1 MTELL
6 NQFSNCKHHNE
17 RSLRAVKIVVMITV
31 NTPPEGRGAAK
42 MGGGEKCQSPS
53 TMRFQR
59 CGLGFVFDK
68 YLIVLFF
75 SLKLTKHTEVVRGWS
90 LPCEVG
96 RVPLPGSVGTK
107 GGGRRGH
114 LKKSNKNKLKKVK
127 VLKSESR
134 EGVGAVI

>member
-6 NQFSNCKHHNE
+6 NHFSNCKHDNE

-42 MGGGEKCQSPS
+42 MGGGEKSQSPS

-68 YLIVLFF
+68 YLVVLFVCFFF

-96 RVPLPGSVGTK
+96 RVPLPRSVGTK

-114 LKKSNKNKLKKVK
+114 LKRN
-127 VLKSESR
+127 
-134 EGVGAVI
+134 

>member
-6 NQFSNCKHHNE
+6 NQFSNCKHDNE
-17 RSLRAVKIVVMITV
+17 RSLRAVKIVVMLTV

-68 YLIVLFF
+68 YLVVLFF
-75 SLKLTKHTEVVRGWS
+75 ICLFLF
-90 LPCEVG
+90 
-96 RVPLPGSVGTK
+96 
-107 GGGRRGH
+107 
-114 LKKSNKNKLKKVK
+114 
-127 VLKSESR
+127 SETY
-134 EGVGAVI
+134 